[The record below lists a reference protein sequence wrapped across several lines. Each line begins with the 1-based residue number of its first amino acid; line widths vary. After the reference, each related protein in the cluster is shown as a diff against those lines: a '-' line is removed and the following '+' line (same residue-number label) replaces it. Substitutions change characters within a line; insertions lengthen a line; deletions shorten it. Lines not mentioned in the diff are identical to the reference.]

1 MKRLF
6 EEITDFVLGTRYYAV
21 IIGERGSDRYYVASE
36 IHTTRASAEAH
47 RSRIEQTRT
56 FIYITTI
63 TFRSKRL
70 NFWSSESQMML
81 ASIWP
86 SRDKNQRS

>member
-1 MKRLF
+1 MIRLF
-6 EEITDFVLGTRYYAV
+6 KAITDFVLGTRYYAI
-21 IIGERGSDRYYVASE
+21 IIGERGSDRYYIASE

-47 RSRIEQTRT
+47 RSRIGQTRT

-70 NFWSSESQMML
+70 KIEN
-81 ASIWP
+81 
-86 SRDKNQRS
+86 